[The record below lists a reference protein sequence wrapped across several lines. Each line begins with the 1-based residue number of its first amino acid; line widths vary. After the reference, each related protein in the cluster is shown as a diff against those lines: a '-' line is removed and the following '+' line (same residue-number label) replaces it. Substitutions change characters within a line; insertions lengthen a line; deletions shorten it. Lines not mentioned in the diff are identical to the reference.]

1 VSFLN
6 YHHLRYFHAIA
17 REGNLTRAA
26 ESLHVSQ
33 SALSMQLKKLEE
45 SLGQPLFDREHKTLV
60 LTEAGHVALAYAESI
75 FQSGAELVDT
85 LAHRHQHRR
94 RVLRVGSVATLS
106 RNFQIEF
113 LRPIIG
119 RPDAEVVVRSA
130 PLRDLLGQLRA
141 HTIDIVLANSPV
153 PRDAQTP
160 WHSRLIADQPVSLV
174 GRKPKSRR
182 RFRFPDDLR
191 DTPIIL
197 PSLESNVRAGFDAL
211 LAQAGIRPLI
221 AAEVDD
227 MAMLRLLA
235 RESPALALAL
245 VPRVVVQDELRDKIL
260 VERHRFTELH
270 ERFYAITPER
280 RYPNPLVA
288 ELMNRTLQK

>member
-1 VSFLN
+1 MGFLN

-26 ESLHVSQ
+26 QALRVSQ
-33 SALSMQLKKLEE
+33 SALSVQLKKLED

-60 LTEAGHVALAYAESI
+60 LTEAGRVALDYAESI
-75 FQSGAELVDT
+75 FQSGEELLDT
-85 LAHRHQHRR
+85 LAQRGQHRR

-106 RNFQIEF
+106 RNFQFEF

-119 RPDAEVVVRSA
+119 RPDAEVVVRSGT
-130 PLRDLLGQLRA
+130 LRDLLEQLRA

-153 PRDAQTP
+153 PRDAHTP
-160 WHSRLIADQPVSLV
+160 WHSRLVADQPVSIV
-174 GRKPKSRR
+174 GRKPPTRR
-182 RFRFPDDLR
+182 RFRFPEDLR

-211 LAQAGIRPLI
+211 LVQSGIRPLI

-235 RESPALALAL
+235 RESSALAL
-245 VPRVVVQDELRDKIL
+245 VPPFVVQDELRDKIL

-288 ELMNRTLQK
+288 ELMT